1 MKSFFATLTAA
12 ALLLSASPAPA
23 HAKGKASFA
32 CTLTELDQWGSP
44 DWDGDVDIVI
54 AVRLTCR
61 NRGARTV
68 RIRRADVTLLNTE
81 GQQYSPDKDRDTFD
95 TIHEDED
102 PGPTFVGKFIDIA
115 KGATVD
121 IGFTFTG
128 GNGLTDPSLTLDI
141 NGVKHHHTR
150 KRVEE
155 YNVE

>member
-1 MKSFFATLTAA
+1 MKSLLATLVAA
-12 ALLLSASPAPA
+12 ALLLSTGLNLA
-23 HAKGKASFA
+23 HAKGKASFS
-32 CTLTELDQWGSP
+32 CELTELDQWGSP

-61 NRGARTV
+61 NRGAKTV

-81 GQQYSPDKDRDTFD
+81 GQQYSPDRDRDTFD

-102 PGPTFVGKFIDIA
+102 PGPTFVGKFLDVG
-115 KGATVD
+115 KGQTVD

-128 GNGLTDPSLTLDI
+128 GNGLTDPSLTLDM
-141 NGVKHHHTR
+141 NGVKFHHTR

-155 YNVE
+155 YNID

>member
-1 MKSFFATLTAA
+1 MKSVVVALI
-12 ALLLSASPAPA
+12 ALLLSAAPA
-23 HAKGKASFA
+23 HAKSKPSFS

-61 NRGARTV
+61 NKSGKTV
-68 RIRRADVTLLNTE
+68 RINRRDVTLLNTE
-81 GQQYSPDKDRDTFD
+81 GQQYSPDRDRDTFD

-102 PGPTFVGKFIDIA
+102 PGPTFVGKFLDVR
-115 KGATVD
+115 KGQTVD

-141 NGVKHHHTR
+141 NGTKYHHTR

-155 YNVE
+155 YNID